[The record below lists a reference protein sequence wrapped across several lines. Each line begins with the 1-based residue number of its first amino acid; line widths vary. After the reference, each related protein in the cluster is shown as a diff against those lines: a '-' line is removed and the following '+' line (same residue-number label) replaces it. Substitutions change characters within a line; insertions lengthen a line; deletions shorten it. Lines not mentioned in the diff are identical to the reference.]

1 VEFDENYSEA
11 LRPDSQIRKPKGY
24 INVLMESKVTIRPP
38 APIPELLDRK
48 KLKTQDNHRKTKSQL
63 PAVTKTPLTAGEVRE
78 ARKSRGWSQAKLA
91 GILDISQQLVSHIE
105 SGRREPTPEVEE
117 SLRKVLKL

>member
-1 VEFDENYSEA
+1 
-11 LRPDSQIRKPKGY
+11 
-24 INVLMESKVTIRPP
+24 
-38 APIPELLDRK
+38 
-48 KLKTQDNHRKTKSQL
+48 
-63 PAVTKTPLTAGEVRE
+63 VTKTLLTAEEVRE

-91 GILDISQQLVSHIE
+91 GILNISQQLVSHIE